1 MNCVLAEAVKN
12 SNIATVPKMPPLRR
26 SNLCSDHLAEWFML
40 GYASPFA
47 SLAQLVE
54 QLTLNQRVAGSNPA
68 RGIALLLRSFGV
80 TTIAT
85 KR

>member
-1 MNCVLAEAVKN
+1 ME
-12 SNIATVPKMPPLRR
+12 PKAQPPR
-26 SNLCSDHLAEWFML
+26 SNNLNRDHLAELFML
-40 GYASPFA
+40 GYASSFA

-68 RGIALLLRSFGV
+68 RGIALLLRNLGV
-80 TTIAT
+80 TTIAA